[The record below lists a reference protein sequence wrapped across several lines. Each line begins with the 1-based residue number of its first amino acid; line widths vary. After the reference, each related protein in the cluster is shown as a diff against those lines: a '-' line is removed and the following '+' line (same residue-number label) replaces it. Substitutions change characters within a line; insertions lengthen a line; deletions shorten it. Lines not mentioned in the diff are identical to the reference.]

1 MATRKNSKRL
11 HPQSLNP
18 YVNYYKETFP
28 RFIVLESIEKTPL
41 STMSPF
47 LIQKVITQNITAKT
61 VKKLRNGTLLVEI
74 ENQKYANSLLKM
86 NQFHNLKVKAYP
98 HERLHFSKGV
108 ICSRELTLCSIE
120 EIKKQLKNQGV
131 TEVKRI
137 TTKIEGK
144 IKETNI
150 YIMTFNTPT
159 TPKELKIGYNI
170 EKMEQYI
177 PNPLKCFKCQRY
189 GHHQYRYTCLP
200 VCGRCGE
207 QDIHIDCQKNYQLP
221 GKPSCQF
228 QKL

>member
-28 RFIVLESIEKTPL
+28 RFIVLESIEKSPL

-108 ICSRELTLCSIE
+108 IYSRELTLCSIK
-120 EIKKQLKNQGV
+120 EIKN
-131 TEVKRI
+131 
-137 TTKIEGK
+137 
-144 IKETNI
+144 N
-150 YIMTFNTPT
+150 
-159 TPKELKIGYNI
+159 
-170 EKMEQYI
+170 
-177 PNPLKCFKCQRY
+177 
-189 GHHQYRYTCLP
+189 
-200 VCGRCGE
+200 
-207 QDIHIDCQKNYQLP
+207 
-221 GKPSCQF
+221 
-228 QKL
+228 